1 MRYLLL
7 IILLWGCYTPK
18 KAAKDFDKAYD
29 RHPEVVA
36 RKASKL
42 FPVKSDSVELT
53 KWRLQVDSIFADPII
68 EVETCQD
75 SLIEKD
81 KLITKIRYK
90 VKTMPPIY
98 RVDSAYIYTNEK
110 ELQRNIKAREAAE
123 RKAEIYFKIL
133 ACILIAIL
141 LFCVGY
147 FIKSRK

>member
-36 RKASKL
+36 RKAAKL

-123 RKAEIYFKIL
+123 RKAEIYFKIIT
-133 ACILIAIL
+133 CILIAIL

-147 FIKSRK
+147 FIKRRK

>member
-147 FIKSRK
+147 FIKNRK

>member
-7 IILLWGCYTPK
+7 TILLWGCYTPK
-18 KAAKDFDKAYD
+18 KASKAFDKAFAH
-29 RHPEVVA
+29 HPDVVA
-36 RKASKL
+36 KKAAKL
-42 FPVKSDSVELT
+42 FPVKSDSVELV
-53 KWRLQVDSIFADPII
+53 KWRLQVDSIFSEP
-68 EVETCQD
+68 VVKVQTCQD

-81 KLITKIRYK
+81 KLITQIRYK

-110 ELQRNIKAREAAE
+110 QLQDTIKAKE
-123 RKAEIYFKIL
+123 KAEQKAQLYFKIM

>member
-36 RKASKL
+36 RKAAKL

-90 VKTMPPIY
+90 VKTMPAIY